1 MLIVT
6 PETIQAILLG
16 KLMRKQLS
24 NVRFIIID
32 EIHELADSKHGVQL
46 TVVLERLRELT
57 DREFQRIGFQRL
69 LHVLEING
77 IWKMLNRS

>member
-1 MLIVT
+1 MSASL
-6 PETIQAILLG
+6 
-16 KLMRKQLS
+16 
-24 NVRFIIID
+24 IID
-32 EIHELADSKHGVQL
+32 EIHGLADSKHGVQL

-69 LHVLEING
+69 LHVLVEING

>member
-1 MLIVT
+1 MSASL
-6 PETIQAILLG
+6 
-16 KLMRKQLS
+16 
-24 NVRFIIID
+24 IID
-32 EIHELADSKHGVQL
+32 EIHGLADSKHGVQL

-57 DREFQRIGFQRL
+57 GRSEFQRIGFQRL